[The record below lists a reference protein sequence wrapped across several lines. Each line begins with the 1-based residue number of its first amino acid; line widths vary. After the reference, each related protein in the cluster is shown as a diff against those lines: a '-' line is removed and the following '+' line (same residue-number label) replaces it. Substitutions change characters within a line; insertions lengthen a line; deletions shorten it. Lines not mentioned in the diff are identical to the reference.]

1 MEINGDQLTLLNV
14 LGLIL
19 CLGGICCHV
28 IHKYTMFT
36 SHSSSSVEKSDNDRQ
51 LVPSGYE
58 KTTIRNEHDAPIK
71 LNYRSGQN
79 VPLLNEDFDDSDSD
93 DLLNDKK
100 NDSDVVL
107 FDVLKRRDTRR

>member
-1 MEINGDQLTLLNV
+1 
-14 LGLIL
+14 
-19 CLGGICCHV
+19 
-28 IHKYTMFT
+28 MFT
-36 SHSSSSVEKSDNDRQ
+36 SHSSGSSKGVEKLTNDS
-51 LVPSGYE
+51 LLVVPSGYE
-58 KTTIRNEHDAPIK
+58 KTTVRIEHDAPIK

-93 DLLNDKK
+93 DVLNDKK